1 LPSGT
6 TAGVAAAPAIGAL
19 ILGGLAVVALFRFGD
34 RLLFADD
41 DED

>member
-1 LPSGT
+1 MGLEHI
-6 TAGVAAAPAIGAL
+6 VAIGAL